1 MTKLS
6 QRTIGKDVSLTG
18 VGIHSGESAT
28 ITLRPGNANT
38 GIRFRRLDLE
48 GCPEIPAKLNHVIR
62 TDLGTSLANGDA
74 QVNTVEHV
82 MAALAA
88 AQVDNAIIDLD
99 GQEIPIRDGSFQDYV
114 SVLKDAG
121 LKSQAVKPR
130 VVQVKNRV
138 TTTGGDGQSYSATTN
153 KGLTVVASIDFDHSA
168 IGRQSGEFNIDFHS
182 FETELASART
192 FGFKKDEEEL
202 HARGLAL
209 GASLDNTVVLAQDGV
224 MGGELRFPN
233 EFLRHKVGDLVG
245 DLALLGAR
253 IEARIVAERPSHA
266 GNIQLARALQAH
278 ARDTNREAIVD
289 TAKIMQYLP
298 HRYPMLLVDRITEYE
313 AGKRIVGI
321 KNVTINEPFF
331 QGHFP
336 EFPVMPGVLI
346 IEALAQTACI
356 LGFKILK
363 LEGKGSVF
371 FTGIDGAKF
380 RKPVVPGDQ
389 LRLELTKIKQRKS
402 IFRFEGKAF
411 IEDELATECTIQA
424 MMGKD

>member
-1 MTKLS
+1 MTEPS
-6 QRTIGKDVSLTG
+6 QRTIRKDVSLAGTG
-18 VGIHSGESAT
+18 VHSGESAT
-28 ITLRPGNANT
+28 ITLRPGNVNT
-38 GIRFRRLDLE
+38 GIRFRRVDLD
-48 GCPEIPAKLNHVIR
+48 GCPEIPATLSHVVG
-62 TDLGTSLANGDA
+62 TELGTSLANGDA

-99 GQEIPIRDGSFQDYV
+99 GQEVPIRDGSFQDYV
-114 SVLKDAG
+114 HALRDVG
-121 LKSQAVKPR
+121 IKSQEVKAKVVR
-130 VVQVKNRV
+130 VKTKV
-138 TTTGGDGQSYSATTN
+138 TTTGGDGQSYSATMN
-153 KGLTVVASIDFDHSA
+153 RGLTVVASIDFEHSA
-168 IGRQSGEFNIDFHS
+168 IGRQSGEFSIDSES

-202 HARGLAL
+202 HDRGLAL
-209 GASLDNTVVLAQDGV
+209 GASLDNTVVLGQDGV

-233 EFLRHKVGDLVG
+233 EFLRHKVGDLIG

-266 GNIQLARALQAH
+266 GNIELAKALQTH

-331 QGHFP
+331 QGHYP
-336 EFPVMPGVLI
+336 GHPVMPGVLI
-346 IEALAQTACI
+346 IEAMAQVGG
-356 LGFKILK
+356 LLLMEEVEKHEDKVVYFMSLDRVKW
-363 LEGKGSVF
+363 
-371 FTGIDGAKF
+371 
-380 RKPVVPGDQ
+380 RKPVTPGDTIVFE
-389 LRLELTKIKQRKS
+389 LELLQ
-402 IFRFEGKAF
+402 FRRQVCKLKGQGFVEGTLVA
-411 IEDELATECTIQA
+411 EAEMMATIV
-424 MMGKD
+424 DR

>member
-48 GCPEIPAKLNHVIR
+48 GCPEIPATLNHVIS
-62 TDLGTSLANGDA
+62 TELGTSLANGDA

-82 MAALAA
+82 MDALAA

-121 LKSQAVKPR
+121 LKSQGVKPR

-182 FETELASART
+182 F
-192 FGFKKDEEEL
+192 
-202 HARGLAL
+202 
-209 GASLDNTVVLAQDGV
+209 
-224 MGGELRFPN
+224 
-233 EFLRHKVGDLVG
+233 
-245 DLALLGAR
+245 
-253 IEARIVAERPSHA
+253 
-266 GNIQLARALQAH
+266 
-278 ARDTNREAIVD
+278 
-289 TAKIMQYLP
+289 
-298 HRYPMLLVDRITEYE
+298 
-313 AGKRIVGI
+313 
-321 KNVTINEPFF
+321 
-331 QGHFP
+331 
-336 EFPVMPGVLI
+336 
-346 IEALAQTACI
+346 
-356 LGFKILK
+356 
-363 LEGKGSVF
+363 
-371 FTGIDGAKF
+371 
-380 RKPVVPGDQ
+380 
-389 LRLELTKIKQRKS
+389 
-402 IFRFEGKAF
+402 
-411 IEDELATECTIQA
+411 
-424 MMGKD
+424 